1 MKKVL
6 LIGLAGSAGALLR
19 SGIGELVK
27 SESGFPLATFLVN
40 IVGTF
45 LLCFLVSGVLCKLTT
60 CQDLQ
65 DAVTIGFLGAFTTF
79 SALSMEAIL
88 LVENGQIL
96 IAAIYI
102 SASAIGG
109 IIVGVLGYSLGGK
122 MVGR

>member
-19 SGIGELVK
+19 AGIGELVK
-27 SESGFPLATFLVN
+27 SESGFPLATLLVN

-45 LLCFLVSGVLCKLTT
+45 LLCFLVSGVLRKLTT
-60 CQDLQ
+60 SQDLQ
-65 DAVTIGFLGAFTTF
+65 DAVTTGFLGGFTTF
-79 SALSMEAIL
+79 SALSMETIL

-96 IAAIYI
+96 IATVYI
-102 SASAIGG
+102 CASAIGG